1 MQYCFERLVQS
12 AGDGITS
19 EMVADRRLEL
29 IKKYSPNYAASCFRT
44 LRAILET
51 SGLQSNPIKLAFK
64 RWGWSLQSSPTESP
78 QYLMPDQIR
87 TLFNGYAKSLSDD
100 YKEVYVK
107 QEGYDDVYLGAKP
120 APNIFAASLYL
131 LLIGGRKQ
139 DAVNLEWQQV
149 DYEKN
154 RITYPA
160 TNKKEKRPHVVPI
173 TGILVDILKRLP
185 RYDQNPERVFGMT
198 DQMFRKRYEEQ
209 IQPIIRYSSKC
220 LRKTFSEHAGL
231 EGYDDKSIGKSLNH
245 SHAVSGN
252 VTTRSYFTGEL
263 VKTHLL
269 DAMYFGLQQR
279 FIYYLFGGE
288 LEKYQ
293 RLLLNRL

>member
-1 MQYCFERLVQS
+1 MVQS

-29 IKKYSPNYAASCFRT
+29 IKKYSPKYAASCFRT

-87 TLFNGYAKSLSDD
+87 ALFNGYSKSLSDD

-107 QEGYDDVYLGAKP
+107 QEEYDDVYLGAKP

-139 DAVNLEWQQV
+139 DAVYLEWQ
-149 DYEKN
+149 
-154 RITYPA
+154 
-160 TNKKEKRPHVVPI
+160 
-173 TGILVDILKRLP
+173 
-185 RYDQNPERVFGMT
+185 
-198 DQMFRKRYEEQ
+198 
-209 IQPIIRYSSKC
+209 
-220 LRKTFSEHAGL
+220 
-231 EGYDDKSIGKSLNH
+231 
-245 SHAVSGN
+245 
-252 VTTRSYFTGEL
+252 
-263 VKTHLL
+263 
-269 DAMYFGLQQR
+269 
-279 FIYYLFGGE
+279 
-288 LEKYQ
+288 
-293 RLLLNRL
+293 